1 MGSLNLDG
9 AVPIM
14 LDDDLLDHVFT
25 VITTKL
31 RRKEPVLLSWIDE
44 CGQEQRVFLTPIT
57 FIRAEFDSTVRA
69 ARDRDL
75 LDRLMIAVN
84 SNSGLSLD
92 AAAIDRLTDHIPTG
106 NFATH
111 HPDVVEPAGTPVG

>member
-9 AVPIM
+9 VVPIM

-31 RRKEPVLLSWIDE
+31 RRKEPVLLSWSDE

-69 ARDRDL
+69 PRDRHL

-92 AAAIDRLTDHIPTG
+92 AAVADRLTDHIPTG
-106 NFATH
+106 SFSLYH
-111 HPDVVEPAGTPVG
+111 HDIEEPSGASTA